1 MLGRLSGEVFD
12 LVVAGGGA
20 TGCGVALDAASRGLK
35 VALVEKGDFGSGT
48 SGRSSK
54 LLHGGV
60 RYLERAVLHLDRDD
74 FKLVREA
81 LAERSILLRL
91 APHLCRRIPLVV
103 PIYQSLQL
111 VYVRAGLIL
120 YDTLAGAHGIGVSRT
135 LDPDEVLRYFPL
147 LRREG
152 LKGGVLYYDGQFDD
166 ARMNLA
172 LALTAIQQGAVAANY
187 VEAVA
192 VLHEDGRVAGL
203 RLRDRW
209 SGREWDVRA
218 RCVVNACGPGVDLL
232 RRLDQP
238 DAAPLLTPSAG
249 SHLVFPGVLTPEGAG
264 ITIPKTPDGRV
275 LFVLPWHG
283 GTLVG
288 TTDHPAAAG
297 EPPAVDRGDVRYLLE
312 QVTRYFQLDRDS
324 ARVLSSWAGIRPLV
338 GDSTAVNTASLHRD
352 HLIDRS
358 PSGLVTI
365 TGGKWTTYRK
375 MAQDTVDVA
384 VRDASLPAA
393 GKCRTDSIQL
403 QGGEGYRDDA
413 WTSLMVAHGLTGEC
427 ARHFNGSYGSR
438 AGAAA
443 AYCQGRLAEPLV
455 AGHPFVKGEVVYAV
469 KEEMALTCLDF
480 LERRSGLLLMDVAA
494 AREAAGTV
502 AGLMAA
508 ELGWD
513 ESRMAE
519 ERQSVLD
526 WK

>member
-1 MLGRLSGEVFD
+1 M
-12 LVVAGGGA
+12 VVGGGA
-20 TGCGVALDAASRGLK
+20 TGCGVAVDAASRGLS

-60 RYLERAVLHLDRDD
+60 RYLERAVLHLDRGD

-81 LAERSILLRL
+81 LAERSTLLRL

-120 YDTLAGAHGIGVSRT
+120 YDTLAGAHGIGASRT
-135 LDPDEVLRYFPL
+135 LGPDEVLRYFPL

-172 LALTAIQQGAVAANY
+172 LALTAIEQGAAAANY

-192 VLHEDGRVAGL
+192 VLHEDGGVAGV

-218 RCVVNACGPGVDLL
+218 RSVINACGPGVDLL
-232 RRLDQP
+232 RRLDQL
-238 DAAPLLTPSAG
+238 DAAPLLAPSVG

-297 EPPAVDRGDVRYLLE
+297 EPPLVDRGDVRYLLE

-324 ARVLSSWAGIRPLV
+324 ARVLSSWAGVRPLV
-338 GDSTAVNTASLHRD
+338 GDSSAVDTASLHRD

-358 PSGLVTI
+358 PSGLITI

-375 MAQDTVDVA
+375 MAQDTVDLA
-384 VRDASLPAA
+384 VRHANLAPA
-393 GKCRTDSIQL
+393 GECRTGRL
-403 QGGEGYRDDA
+403 ELHGGEGYREDA
-413 WTSLMVAHGLTGEC
+413 WTSLMAGYGLSEAC
-427 ARHFNGSYGSR
+427 ARHLNGSYGSR
-438 AGAAA
+438 AGVVAT
-443 AYCQGRLAEPLV
+443 YCRGRFAEGIV
-455 AGHPFVKGEVVYAV
+455 AGHPFLKGEVVYAV

-480 LERRSGLLLMDVAA
+480 LERRSGLLLLDVAA
-494 AREAAGTV
+494 AREAAETV
-502 AGLMAA
+502 VELMAA
-508 ELGWD
+508 ELGW
-513 ESRMAE
+513 EEPRVAE